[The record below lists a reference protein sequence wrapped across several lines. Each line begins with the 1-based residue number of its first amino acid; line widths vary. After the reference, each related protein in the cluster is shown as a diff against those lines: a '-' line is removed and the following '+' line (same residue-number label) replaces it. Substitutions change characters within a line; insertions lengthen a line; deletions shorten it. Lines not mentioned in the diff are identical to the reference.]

1 MKWSSNVS
9 RGDIVNI
16 KSLFEV
22 DYDLEV
28 TGISTD
34 NRLVRS
40 GDLFVCI
47 KGYTVDGHCFAKK
60 AEEAGAVAIICEHE
74 VDEVTIPQI
83 IVNDTAVELPRL
95 AHLMYHKPTEKLN
108 LFGLTGTNGK
118 TTTAYILEHLL
129 GGFEGH
135 VGYIGTNG
143 IRYADV
149 FIEPKNTTPEP
160 LSLQRTFKEM
170 VEAGV
175 HNVAIEVSSHALEL
189 HRVDYCQF
197 KVALFTNLTPEH
209 LDFHPTME
217 EYFEAKYK
225 LFEMLTPDGYAI
237 VNYDDPYGV
246 KLVERLNQNQ
256 VSVYTYGIHQEA
268 DFQAKEIEMTTSG
281 TTFKLSSPVGEFEIK
296 TPLLGTFNVYN
307 ALGAMAAAYSAG
319 MSMEMIQTLISTL
332 SPVDGRMEII
342 NEGQDF
348 TVIVDYAHTP
358 DGVEKVLEFVT
369 GMKQNSVKVV
379 IGCPGDRDR
388 TKRPVIAKL
397 TVDYAD
403 DVIFTTDDPHSEDPV
418 DILNEMV
425 AGVKEEHYQ
434 VIVDRIEA
442 IEAAINKAQKND
454 IVLIAGRGHEQVQ
467 YWKTG
472 NIRLDDREVAKE
484 MLRKKLATS

>member
-1 MKWSSNVS
+1 M
-9 RGDIVNI
+9 NI
-16 KSLFEV
+16 KSLFNVEQ
-22 DYDLEV
+22 DFEV
-28 TGISTD
+28 TGIATD
-34 NRLVRS
+34 NRQVKP

-47 KGYTVDGHCFAKK
+47 KGYTVDGHRFAKS
-60 AEEAGAVAIICEHE
+60 AEEAGAVAIVCEYE
-74 VDEVTIPQI
+74 LENIAIPQI
-83 IVNDTAVELPRL
+83 IVKDTAVELPRL
-95 AHLMYHKPTEKLN
+95 AHLMFNKPTEKLN

-129 GGFEGH
+129 TGFEGH

-143 IRYADV
+143 IRYANHY
-149 FIEPKNTTPEP
+149 IEPKNTTPEP
-160 LSLQRTFKEM
+160 LSLQRIFHEM
-170 VEAGV
+170 VEEGV
-175 HNVAIEVSSHALEL
+175 KQVAIEVSSHALEL

-209 LDFHPTME
+209 LDFHPTMDD
-217 EYFEAKYK
+217 YFEAKYK
-225 LFEMLTPDGYAI
+225 LFEMLTPDGHGI
-237 VNYDDPYGV
+237 VNLDDEYGE
-246 KLVERLNQNQ
+246 KLVNRLKESQTA
-256 VSVYTYGIHQEA
+256 VYTYGIESDA
-268 DFQAKEIEMTTSG
+268 DFKAEDIHMTSFGTS
-281 TTFKLSSPVGEFEIK
+281 FKLTCPEGIYEFQ
-296 TPLLGTFNVYN
+296 TPLLGRFNVYN
-307 ALGAMAAAYSAG
+307 ALGAMASAYSA
-319 MSMEMIQTLISTL
+319 SMPMEQIIALIKTL

-369 GMKQNSVKVV
+369 GIKQNGVKVV

-397 TVDYAD
+397 SVDYAD

-425 AGVKEEHYQ
+425 SGIKPMNYE

-442 IEAAINKAQKND
+442 IETAINKAQKND
-454 IVLIAGRGHEQVQ
+454 IVLIAGRGHEQIQ
-467 YWKTG
+467 YWKSG

-484 MLRKKLATS
+484 VLRRRLEKNA

>member
-1 MKWSSNVS
+1 M
-9 RGDIVNI
+9 RGDGMDI
-16 KSLFEV
+16 KLLFDV
-22 DYDLEV
+22 DFDLKV

-34 NRLVRS
+34 NRLVQP

-47 KGYTVDGHCFAKK
+47 KGYTVDGHRFAKQ
-60 AEEAGAVAIICEHE
+60 AEVAGAFAIVCEQSIE
-74 VDEVTIPQI
+74 NIGIPQI
-83 IVNDTAVELPRL
+83 IVADTKAELPRL
-95 AHLMYHKPTEKLN
+95 AHLIFNKPTEKLN

-143 IRYADV
+143 IRYGEV
-149 FIEPKNTTPEP
+149 FIEPRNTTPEP
-160 LSLQRTFKEM
+160 LSLQQTFNNM

-175 HNVAIEVSSHALEL
+175 QNVAIEVSSHALEL
-189 HRVDYCQF
+189 HRVDYCRF

-225 LFEMLTPDGYAI
+225 LFTMLTPDGYGI
-237 VNYDDPYGV
+237 VNLDDEYGIQ
-246 KLVERLNQNQ
+246 LVNRLKAAQQ
-256 VSVYTYGIHQEA
+256 RFYTYAIEKDA
-268 DFQAKEIEMTTSG
+268 DFRALDVRMTTSG
-281 TTFKLSSPVGEFEIK
+281 TTFTLKSPVGQYEVK
-296 TPLLGTFNVYN
+296 TPLLGTFNVHN
-307 ALGAMAAAYSAG
+307 ALGAMASAYAAG
-319 MSMEMIQTLISTL
+319 MPMEQIVSLIAKL

-358 DGVEKVLEFVT
+358 DGVEKVLEFVNDI
-369 GMKQNSVKVV
+369 KQSSVKVV

-397 TVDYAD
+397 SVDYAD

-418 DILNEMV
+418 DILNEMTQ
-425 AGVKEEHYQ
+425 GMEESHYE
-434 VIVDRIEA
+434 VIVDRIKA

-454 IVLIAGRGHEQVQ
+454 IVLIAGRGHEKVQ
-467 YWKTG
+467 YWKSG
-472 NIRLDDREVAKE
+472 NIELDDREVAKE
-484 MLRKKLATS
+484 ILRKKLQIG

>member
-1 MKWSSNVS
+1 MNLKL
-9 RGDIVNI
+9 
-16 KSLFEV
+16 LFNV

-28 TGISTD
+28 KGISTD
-34 NRLVRS
+34 NRLVQP
-40 GDLFVCI
+40 GDLFICI
-47 KGYTVDGHCFAKK
+47 KGYTVDGHRFAKQ
-60 AEEAGAVAIICEHE
+60 AEEAGAVAIVCEHE
-74 VDEVTIPQI
+74 VEGVTIPQI
-83 IVNDTAVELPRL
+83 IVNDTSAELPRL
-95 AHLMYHKPTEKLN
+95 AHIFFNQPTQQLN

-129 GGFEGH
+129 SGFKSP

-149 FIEPKNTTPEP
+149 FLEPKNTTPEP

-175 HNVAIEVSSHALEL
+175 ENVAIEVSSHALEL
-189 HRVDYCQF
+189 HRVDYCRF

-209 LDFHPTME
+209 LDFHPTMD

-225 LFEMLTPDGYAI
+225 LFEMLTKDGSAI
-237 VNYDDPYGV
+237 VNVDDGYGV
-246 KLVERLNQNQ
+246 KLVERLNQNHINF
-256 VSVYTYGIHQEA
+256 YTYALNQEA
-268 DFQAKEIEMTTSG
+268 DFQAMDVKMSTAG
-281 TTFKLSSPVGEFEIK
+281 TTFNLHCPEGPFEIQ

-319 MSMEMIQTLISTL
+319 MSMKLIQSLMATL

-369 GMKQNSVKVV
+369 GIKENSVKVV

-388 TKRPVIAKL
+388 TKRPVIAQL
-397 TVDYAD
+397 SVDYAD

-418 DILNEMV
+418 EILNEMV
-425 AGVKEEHYQ
+425 AGVQEKKQYE

-454 IVLIAGRGHEQVQ
+454 IVLIAGRGHEQTQ
-467 YWKTG
+467 YWKSG
-472 NIRLDDREVAKE
+472 NIKLDDREVAKE
-484 MLRKKLATS
+484 VLRKRLASR

>member
-1 MKWSSNVS
+1 M
-9 RGDIVNI
+9 NI
-16 KSLFEV
+16 KSLFNVEQ
-22 DYDLEV
+22 DFEV
-28 TGISTD
+28 TGIATD
-34 NRLVRS
+34 NRQVKP

-47 KGYTVDGHCFAKK
+47 KGYTVDGHRFAKS
-60 AEEAGAVAIICEHE
+60 AEEAGAVAIVGEYELENIA
-74 VDEVTIPQI
+74 IPQI
-83 IVNDTAVELPRL
+83 IVKDTAVELPRL
-95 AHLMYHKPTEKLN
+95 AHLMFNKPTEKLN

-129 GGFEGH
+129 TGFEGH

-143 IRYADV
+143 IRYANHY
-149 FIEPKNTTPEP
+149 IEPKNTTPEP
-160 LSLQRTFKEM
+160 LSLQRIFHEM
-170 VEAGV
+170 VEEGV
-175 HNVAIEVSSHALEL
+175 KQVAIEVSSHALEL

-209 LDFHPTME
+209 LDFHPTMDD
-217 EYFEAKYK
+217 YFEAKYK
-225 LFEMLTPDGYAI
+225 LFKMLTPDGHGI
-237 VNYDDPYGV
+237 VNLDDEYGE
-246 KLVERLNQNQ
+246 KLVNRLKESQTA
-256 VSVYTYGIHQEA
+256 VYTYGIESDA
-268 DFQAKEIEMTTSG
+268 DFKAEDIHMTSFGTS
-281 TTFKLSSPVGEFEIK
+281 FKLTCPEGIYEVQ
-296 TPLLGTFNVYN
+296 TPLLGRFNVYN
-307 ALGAMAAAYSAG
+307 ALGAMASAYSA
-319 MSMEMIQTLISTL
+319 SMPMEQIIALIKTL

-369 GMKQNSVKVV
+369 GIKQNGVKVV

-397 TVDYAD
+397 SVDYAD

-425 AGVKEEHYQ
+425 SGIKPMNYE

-442 IEAAINKAQKND
+442 IETAINKAQKND
-454 IVLIAGRGHEQVQ
+454 IVLIAGRGHEQIQ
-467 YWKTG
+467 YWKSG

-484 MLRKKLATS
+484 VLRRRLEKNA

>member
-1 MKWSSNVS
+1 M
-9 RGDIVNI
+9 NI
-16 KSLFEV
+16 KSLFNVEQ
-22 DYDLEV
+22 DFEV
-28 TGISTD
+28 TGIATD
-34 NRLVRS
+34 NRQVKP

-47 KGYTVDGHCFAKK
+47 KGYTVDGHRFAKS
-60 AEEAGAVAIICEHE
+60 AEEAGAVAIVCEYE
-74 VDEVTIPQI
+74 LENIAIPQI
-83 IVNDTAVELPRL
+83 IVKDTAVELPRL
-95 AHLMYHKPTEKLN
+95 AHLMFNKPTEKLN

-129 GGFEGH
+129 TGFEGH

-143 IRYADV
+143 IRYANHY
-149 FIEPKNTTPEP
+149 IEPKNTTPEP
-160 LSLQRTFKEM
+160 LSLQRIFHEM
-170 VEAGV
+170 VEEGV
-175 HNVAIEVSSHALEL
+175 KQVAVEVSSHALEL

-209 LDFHPTME
+209 LDFHPTMDD
-217 EYFEAKYK
+217 YFEAKYK
-225 LFEMLTPDGYAI
+225 LFEMLTPDGHGI
-237 VNYDDPYGV
+237 VNLDDEYGE
-246 KLVERLNQNQ
+246 KLVNRLKESQTA
-256 VSVYTYGIHQEA
+256 VYTYGIESDA
-268 DFQAKEIEMTTSG
+268 DFKAEDIHMTSFGTS
-281 TTFKLSSPVGEFEIK
+281 FKLTCPEGIYEVQ
-296 TPLLGTFNVYN
+296 TPLLGRFNVYN
-307 ALGAMAAAYSAG
+307 ALGAMASAYSA
-319 MSMEMIQTLISTL
+319 SMPMEQIIALIKTL

-369 GMKQNSVKVV
+369 GIKQNGVKVV

-397 TVDYAD
+397 SVDYAD

-425 AGVKEEHYQ
+425 SGIKPMNYE

-442 IEAAINKAQKND
+442 IETAINKAQKND
-454 IVLIAGRGHEQVQ
+454 IVLIAGRGHEQIQ
-467 YWKTG
+467 YWKSG

-484 MLRKKLATS
+484 VLRRRLEKNA

>member
-1 MKWSSNVS
+1 MNLKL
-9 RGDIVNI
+9 
-16 KSLFEV
+16 LFNL
-22 DYDLEV
+22 DDDLKV

-34 NRLVRS
+34 NRLVQP
-40 GDLFVCI
+40 GDLFICI
-47 KGYTVDGHCFAKK
+47 KGYTVDGHRFAKQ
-60 AEEAGAVAIICEHE
+60 AEDAGAVAIICEHE
-74 VDEVTIPQI
+74 VEGVTIPQI
-83 IVNDTAVELPRL
+83 IVNDTSAELPRL
-95 AHLMYHKPTEKLN
+95 AHIFFNQPTQQLN

-129 GGFEGH
+129 SGFKSP

-149 FIEPKNTTPEP
+149 FLEPKNTTPEP

-170 VEAGV
+170 VETGV
-175 HNVAIEVSSHALEL
+175 ENVAIEVSSHALEL
-189 HRVDYCQF
+189 HRVDYCRF

-209 LDFHPTME
+209 LDFHPTMD

-225 LFEMLTPDGYAI
+225 LFEMLTKDGSAI
-237 VNYDDPYGV
+237 VNVDDDYGI
-246 KLVERLNQNQ
+246 KLVERLTQNQ
-256 VSVYTYGIHQEA
+256 INFYTYALNQEA
-268 DFQAKEIEMTTSG
+268 DFQAIDVKMSKAG
-281 TTFKLSSPVGEFEIK
+281 TTFNLLCPEGAFEIQ

-307 ALGAMAAAYSAG
+307 ALGAIAAAYSAG
-319 MSMEMIQTLISTL
+319 MSMKLIQSLMATL

-369 GMKQNSVKVV
+369 GIKENSVKVV

-388 TKRPVIAKL
+388 TKRPVIAQL
-397 TVDYAD
+397 SVDYAD

-418 DILNEMV
+418 EILNEMV
-425 AGVKEEHYQ
+425 AGVQEKKQYE

-454 IVLIAGRGHEQVQ
+454 IVLIAGRGHEQTQ
-467 YWKTG
+467 YWKSG
-472 NIRLDDREVAKE
+472 NIKLDDREVAKE
-484 MLRKKLATS
+484 VLRKRLASS